1 MATLSKEYLE
11 RTYRQAVLEYR
22 TAIDDSA
29 KHQAMSV
36 MAKTERSAAEMYG
49 FDYVNELHGMISN

>member
-22 TAIDDSA
+22 TAIDDNA

-36 MAKTERSAAEMYG
+36 MAKTERSAAELYG
-49 FDYVNELHGMISN
+49 FDYADKLHGMISN